1 MDSVINAVSDWVF
14 ASPLE
19 RLLLCAE
26 TIAIMI
32 GGPLAWWNRLTL
44 KSYMKTLQSNVKT
57 LVEEEKDD
65 RADYQA
71 DMQRKYDELLGM
83 MRKMVGQS
91 EEKQKKILE
100 VARESVM
107 ESTATVNKRAP
118 RSDSKG
124 ISSLQSQK

>member
-1 MDSVINAVSDWVF
+1 MGMDSVLNVVSDWVF
-14 ASPLE
+14 ASPWE

-32 GGPLAWWNRLTL
+32 GGPLAWWNRWTFI
-44 KSYMKTLQSNVKT
+44 SHMKT
-57 LVEEEKDD
+57 LVEEVKDD
-65 RADYQA
+65 RAAYQT

-100 VARESVM
+100 VARASVM
-107 ESTATVNKRAP
+107 EATATVNKRAP
-118 RSDSKG
+118 RSDSVDMP
-124 ISSLQSQK
+124 